1 MVTTKRTV
9 TARRRYRYGYRRYRS
24 VSNSYFRT
32 RVEGVFTIAFPS
44 LQNGDPV
51 FAENNG
57 LSTVTFNKLFSS
69 SQYYGSLT
77 SMFGYYKVSGV
88 LMEVTP
94 GPNNFK
100 GITLVGLNVLLGFR
114 FGKDTAMNYQ
124 ELVAD
129 NNSII
134 LGINSN
140 KRKYASTM
148 GSNGWGLGIGDWG
161 LGSNGWTSTAENNSL
176 GAFSI
181 ASSIQSILAEA
192 PTWTCR
198 LAVYM
203 VFKKSNV

>member
-1 MVTTKRTV
+1 MVTTKKTTTYGRK
-9 TARRRYRYGYRRYRS
+9 RYYYRYGYQRYRN
-24 VSNSYFRT
+24 VSNIYFRT
-32 RVEGVFTIAFPS
+32 RVEGIFTITFPS
-44 LQNGDPV
+44 LQDGDPV

-57 LSTVTFNKLFSS
+57 LNTVAFNKLFNS

-88 LMEVTP
+88 LMEVVP
-94 GPNNFK
+94 GSNNFK
-100 GITLVGLNVLLGFR
+100 GLNAIGLTVLLGFR
-114 FGKDTAMNYQ
+114 FGQVGSMTYQ

-148 GSNGWGLGIGDWG
+148 GSNGWV
-161 LGSNGWTSTAENNSL
+161 STAVGNSV

-181 ASSIQSILAEA
+181 ASSIQTNMNNA
-192 PTWTCR
+192 PSWTCR
-198 LAVYM
+198 LSVYM
-203 VFKKSNV
+203 IFKKSNV

>member
-1 MVTTKRTV
+1 MVTTKGTV
-9 TARRRYRYGYRRYRS
+9 TKYGRRGYYRYGYRRYRS

-32 RVEGVFTIAFPS
+32 RVEGVFTITFPS
-44 LQNGDPV
+44 LQDGNPV

-57 LSTVTFNKLFSS
+57 LNTVTFNKLFSS
-69 SQYYGSLT
+69 SQYFGSLT

-88 LMEVTP
+88 LMEVVP
-94 GPNNFK
+94 GPNNYK
-100 GITLVGLNVLLGFR
+100 GFNSLGLNVLLGFR
-114 FGKDTAMNYQ
+114 FGQGSSMTYQ

-148 GSNGWGLGIGDWG
+148 GS
-161 LGSNGWTSTAENNSL
+161 SGWTSTSGGDTV

-181 ASSIQSILAEA
+181 ASSIQSNMNDS
-192 PTWTCR
+192 PSWTCR

-203 VFKKSNV
+203 IFKKSMV

>member
-1 MVTTKRTV
+1 MAIGKRTV
-9 TARRRYRYGYRRYRS
+9 TKYARKRYARGYRRYRS

-44 LQNGDPV
+44 AQVGEPV

-57 LSTVTFNKLFSS
+57 LRVVTFNTLFQG
-69 SQYYGSLT
+69 SQYYGSLV

-88 LMEVTP
+88 LMEVVP
-94 GPNNFK
+94 GSNNFK
-100 GITLVGLNVLLGFR
+100 GLNQIGINVLLGFR
-114 FGKDTAMNYQ
+114 FGQVRVMTYK

-148 GSNGWGLGIGDWG
+148 GSNGW
-161 LGSNGWTSTAENNSL
+161 TSTAENNNEL
-176 GAFSI
+176 GAFSVG
-181 ASSIQSILAEA
+181 SSMQADMANS
-192 PTWTCR
+192 PSWTCR

-203 VFKKSNV
+203 IFKKSNI

>member
-148 GSNGWGLGIGDWG
+148 GSNGW
-161 LGSNGWTSTAENNSL
+161 TSTAENNSL

-198 LAVYM
+198 LSVYM